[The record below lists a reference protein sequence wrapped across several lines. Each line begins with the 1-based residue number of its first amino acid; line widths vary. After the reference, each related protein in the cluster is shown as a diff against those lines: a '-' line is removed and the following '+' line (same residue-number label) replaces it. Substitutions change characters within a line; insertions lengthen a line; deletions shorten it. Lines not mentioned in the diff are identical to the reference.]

1 MENGMP
7 KAIDTVRSQYGETL
21 REMST
26 RQPVLVI
33 FLRHYG

>member
-1 MENGMP
+1 MEMMETIRN
-7 KAIDTVRSQYGETL
+7 QHGESL

>member
-1 MENGMP
+1 MESILN
-7 KAIDTVRSQYGETL
+7 QYGETL
-21 REMST
+21 RQMSD

>member
-1 MENGMP
+1 MTSIRN
-7 KAIDTVRSQYGETL
+7 QYGETL
-21 REMST
+21 AEMSA